1 MIFVSVGLS
10 HKQAPIAIREQL
22 AVAGDALPARLARLK
37 ALAGVQ
43 EIVLLSTC
51 NRLEIFA
58 AVESQAIA
66 DDLLRD
72 LGELAAPHAISRVGE
87 EALLHVFRVA
97 ASLDSMVVGEA
108 QILGQLKEA
117 AAQAQ
122 AQGASGPHLG
132 RAIARALGAA
142 KRVRTETEI
151 ARGAV
156 SVSSIAVQLARKVL
170 GNLEGRVALLLGAGE
185 MAQLAARELKA
196 QGARELLVANRSPAR
211 AEELAREVGGVPVSL
226 AELPA
231 LLERADVALCSTGAQ
246 EPVVTRELMARAL
259 KARRYRPI
267 FLIDLALPRNVEP
280 RVNELENVYVYDMD
294 DLERLASEN
303 RVVRESQLGRAEEIV
318 REELHA
324 HLREQHERA
333 AVPVLARL
341 RQQAEAIARAEVDRT
356 LSSLE
361 LTERQERSVRAMAS
375 AIVNKLLHGPTQ
387 RLRSEAG
394 DGPLGEAAARLF
406 GVDDAG
412 LRAPGP
418 QPGAPREAQMEA
430 PIEAQITPSPV
441 PVPVPSPAP
450 DPAPGPLP
458 EPDPEPAGVREDGSA
473 NASVHQLFEPGASGR
488 GRR

>member
-1 MIFVSVGLS
+1 MIFACVGLS
-10 HKQAPIAIREQL
+10 HKQAPIAVREQL
-22 AVAGDALPARLARLK
+22 AVAGDALAARLLRLK
-37 ALAGVQ
+37 ALPGVH
-43 EIVLLSTC
+43 EVLLLSTC

-58 AVESQAIA
+58 AVESRAIA

-72 LGELAAPHAISRVGE
+72 LGELAAPHAIARLE
-87 EALLHVFRVA
+87 QEALLHVFRVA

-122 AQGASGPHLG
+122 AVGAAGPLLA

-156 SVSSIAVQLARKVL
+156 SVSSVAVQLARKVL
-170 GNLEGRVALLLGAGE
+170 GDLEGRVTLLLGAGE

-196 QGARELLVANRSPAR
+196 QGARELLVANRSAAG
-211 AEELAREVGGVPVSL
+211 AEELAREVNGVPVSL
-226 AELPA
+226 AELPS

-246 EPVVTRELMARAL
+246 EPIITRELMARAL

-280 RVNELENVYVYDMD
+280 SVNELENVYVYDMD
-294 DLERLASEN
+294 DLERVAAGN
-303 RVVRESQLGRAEEIV
+303 RVIRESQLGRAEEIV
-318 REELHA
+318 HEELQA
-324 HLREQHERA
+324 LLREQHERA

-341 RQQAEAIARAEVDRT
+341 RQQAEQIARAEVDRT
-356 LSSLE
+356 LGALGLS
-361 LTERQERSVRAMAS
+361 ERQEKSVRAMAS

-394 DGPLGEAAARLF
+394 EGPLGEAAARLF
-406 GVDDAG
+406 GVEADG
-412 LRAPGP
+412 PGTPGP
-418 QPGAPREAQMEA
+418 QP
-430 PIEAQITPSPV
+430 V
-441 PVPVPSPAP
+441 PPLPSPAP

-458 EPDPEPAGVREDGSA
+458 EPDPEPAQATVIR
-473 NASVHQLFEPGASGR
+473 LPGRS
-488 GRR
+488 

>member
-10 HKQAPIAIREQL
+10 HKQAPIAVREQL
-22 AVAGDALPARLARLK
+22 AVPADALPERLARLK
-37 ALAGVQ
+37 GLPGVH
-43 EIVLLSTC
+43 EAVLLSTC

-58 AVESQAIA
+58 AVESSAIA

-72 LGELAAPHAISRVGE
+72 LGELAAPHAVARVEE

-117 AAQAQ
+117 AAQAH
-122 AQGASGPHLG
+122 ALGASGPHLS
-132 RAIARALGAA
+132 RTIARALGAA

-156 SVSSIAVQLARKVL
+156 SVSSVAVQLARKVL

-211 AEELAREVGGVPVSL
+211 AEELAREVSGVAVSL
-226 AELPA
+226 SELPS
-231 LLERADVALCSTGAQ
+231 LLERADVALCSTGSQ
-246 EPVVTRELMARAL
+246 EPVITRELMARAL

-280 RVNELENVYVYDMD
+280 SVNELENVYVYDMD
-294 DLERLASEN
+294 DLERLAAEN

-318 REELHA
+318 REELQA
-324 HLREQHERA
+324 LLREQHERA

-356 LSSLE
+356 LAAME
-361 LTERQERSVRAMAS
+361 LNERQEKSVRAMAS

-394 DGPLGEAAARLF
+394 DGPLGEAAAQLF
-406 GVDDAG
+406 GVMLDRR
-412 LRAPGP
+412 RATAEPAAQGTPGP
-418 QPGAPREAQMEA
+418 QP
-430 PIEAQITPSPV
+430 V
-441 PVPVPSPAP
+441 PPLPSPAP

-458 EPDPEPAGVREDGSA
+458 EPDPEPAQAGMLRLL
-473 NASVHQLFEPGASGR
+473 QPGKPSGGNR
-488 GRR
+488 

>member
-37 ALAGVQ
+37 ALAGVH
-43 EIVLLSTC
+43 EAVLLSTC

-58 AVESQAIA
+58 AVESHAIA

-72 LGELAAPHAISRVGE
+72 LGELAAPHAVARVGE

-117 AAQAQ
+117 AAQAL
-122 AQGASGPHLG
+122 ALGASGPQLG

-170 GNLEGRVALLLGAGE
+170 GDLEGRVALLLGAGE
-185 MAQLAARELKA
+185 MAQLAARELRA

-226 AELPA
+226 AE
-231 LLERADVALCSTGAQ
+231 RADVALCSTGAQ

-259 KARRYRPI
+259 KARRFRPI

-280 RVNELENVYVYDMD
+280 KVNELENVYVYDMD
-294 DLERLASEN
+294 DLERLAAEN
-303 RVVRESQLGRAEEIV
+303 RVVRESQLGRAEQIV
-318 REELHA
+318 REELQA

-356 LSSLE
+356 LSSLD

-394 DGPLGEAAARLF
+394 EGPLGEAAARLF
-406 GVDDAG
+406 GVDDPS
-412 LRAPGP
+412 LRAPL
-418 QPGAPREAQMEA
+418 PGAA
-430 PIEAQITPSPV
+430 PQASIEAQITPSPV
-441 PVPVPSPAP
+441 PVPIPSPAP

-458 EPDPEPAGVREDGSA
+458 EPDPEPAGERQD
-473 NASVHQLFEPGASGR
+473 ASVLQLFEPGSSGR